1 MCNVAPGRSNPL
13 MSGSPLDRL
22 LPNTPCST
30 RFVDG
35 FLRGSL
41 FGLAWGLTVDRVDRE
56 ICRETAGKAK
66 GTLLNLGVG
75 VVQVNEGDFG
85 NVFLVVIGNIC
96 WVLGGR
102 SLALGLEIG

>member
-1 MCNVAPGRSNPL
+1 MYNVVPGRSNPV
-13 MSGSPLDRL
+13 MSGSSVDQLP
-22 LPNTPCST
+22 PNTPCST

-56 ICRETAGKAK
+56 ICREAAGKTK

-75 VVQVNEGDFG
+75 IAQVK
-85 NVFLVVIGNIC
+85 
-96 WVLGGR
+96 
-102 SLALGLEIG
+102 